1 MRITLACAALG
12 LALLLP
18 GALKGASAGWLDPAF
33 GRNGIVRPTFVGND
47 QPAGVAV
54 QGEGKIVVAATAFRS
69 SAQWSFA
76 IARYLVD
83 GRLDTSFGSAGKVL
97 VDHGSATNG
106 SATAIAVQ
114 PDGKIVV
121 VGRARKQ
128 EPPFQSDLALV
139 RLNPDGSLDSGFGQG
154 GKVVTDVGASGTINA
169 LTLQADG
176 KIVVAGSRANET
188 QLDGVDILVARY
200 SSEGSLDPTF
210 DGDGWLVTQLR
221 TTRAEFA
228 YAVAVQRDG
237 AIVVGGAGGF
247 YGEPGISIFDA
258 AVVRYR
264 PDGALDASFG
274 DRGQVLVD
282 LSTNDWLA
290 DLLVQTDGKIVAAG
304 TAGDWRASRPFRFA
318 LLRLTADG
326 ALDRTF
332 GEGGKVVTGFARNPF
347 DSAAA
352 LVRNPEGTLV
362 VAGGHKAR
370 TGEARSNFALARYRA
385 NGALDARFGRGGL
398 LQTDLGRDEQIV
410 DIARQRDGK
419 LVAVGSQVRGES
431 WGSVLTRYLST
442 PRCVVPD
449 VRHLRLRKARIA
461 LSGAGCGVG
470 RVRRRPSRATPGVVI
485 GQRPA
490 AGAELP
496 RGGKV
501 NLVVSGR

>member
-1 MRITLACAALG
+1 MRIAFGCAALG
-12 LALLLP
+12 LALLVP
-18 GALKGASAGWLDPAF
+18 GALEGASGGWLDPAF
-33 GRNGIVRPTFVGND
+33 GRNGIVRPAFFGND
-47 QPAGVAV
+47 RPAGVAV
-54 QGEGKIVVAATAFRS
+54 QGDGKIVVVATEDYVQSQWAF
-69 SAQWSFA
+69 ALT
-76 IARYLVD
+76 RYRPD
-83 GRLDTSFGSAGKVL
+83 GTLDRSFGSAGTVL
-97 VDHGSATNG
+97 VDHVAGTRGWASAV
-106 SATAIAVQ
+106 ALQ

-121 VGRARKQ
+121 AGYARTR
-128 EPPFQSDLALV
+128 EPPFRFDLALV
-139 RLNPDGSLDSGFGQG
+139 RLNPDGSLDSGFGSG
-154 GKVVTDVGASGTINA
+154 GWVVTDVGASGTINA
-169 LTLQADG
+169 LTLQSDG
-176 KIVVAGSRANET
+176 KIVVAGSRANEN
-188 QLDGVDILVARY
+188 QVDGADILVGRY
-200 SSEGSLDPTF
+200 AADGSLDPTF

-221 TTRAEFA
+221 TTRAEVA
-228 YAVAVQRDG
+228 NAVAVQRDG

-264 PDGALDASFG
+264 PDGALDESFG

-290 DLLVQTDGKIVAAG
+290 DLLVQPYGKIVAAG

-326 ALDRTF
+326 ALDRSF

-352 LVRNPEGTLV
+352 LVRNPDGTLV
-362 VAGGHKAR
+362 VAGGHKVR
-370 TGEARSNFALARYRA
+370 IGEAPSNFALARYRA
-385 NGALDARFGRGGL
+385 NGALDVRFGRGGL

-410 DIARQRDGK
+410 DLARQRDGK
-419 LVAVGSQVRGES
+419 LVALGSQVRGQS
-431 WGSVLTRYLST
+431 WGSVLMRYLST

-461 LSGAGCGVG
+461 LTSAGCGVG
-470 RVRRRPSRATPGVVI
+470 RIRRRSSRAKPGVVI

-490 AGAELP
+490 AGVELP
-496 RGGKV
+496 RGGRV

>member
-1 MRITLACAALG
+1 MRIALACAALG
-12 LALLLP
+12 LALLVP
-18 GALKGASAGWLDPAF
+18 AALEGASAGWLDSAF
-33 GRNGIVRPTFVGND
+33 GRNGVVRATFVGND

-54 QGEGKIVVAATAFRS
+54 QGDGKIVVAATAYS
-69 SAQWSFA
+69 STSKWAFA
-76 IARYLVD
+76 LARYRPD
-83 GRLDTSFGSAGKVL
+83 GTLDRSFGSAGKVL
-97 VDHGSATNG
+97 VDHGEGTNG
-106 SATAIAVQ
+106 SASAVALQ

-121 VGRARKQ
+121 AGWARKQ
-128 EPPFQSDLALV
+128 EPPFRFDLALV
-139 RLNPDGSLDSGFGQG
+139 RLNPNGSLDPTFGSSGS
-154 GKVVTDVGASGTINA
+154 VVTDVGASATINA
-169 LTLQADG
+169 VTLQSDG
-176 KIVVAGSRANET
+176 KIVVAGSRANEN
-188 QLDGVDILVARY
+188 QVDGADILVARY
-200 SSEGSLDPTF
+200 AADGRLDPTF

-221 TTRAEFA
+221 TTRAEYA
-228 YAVAVQRDG
+228 NAVAVQPDG

-247 YGEPGISIFDA
+247 YGEPGISVFDA

-290 DLLVQTDGKIVAAG
+290 DLLVQPDGKIVAAG
-304 TAGDWRASRPFRFA
+304 TAGDWLASRPFRFA

-347 DSAAA
+347 DLAGAV
-352 LVRNPEGTLV
+352 VRNPDGTLV
-362 VAGGHKAR
+362 VAGGHKVR
-370 TGEARSNFALARYRA
+370 TGETPSNFALARYRA
-385 NGALDARFGRGGL
+385 NGALDARFGHGGL

-410 DIARQRDGK
+410 DLVRQRDGK
-419 LVAVGSQVRGES
+419 LVALGLQVRGES
-431 WGSVLTRYLST
+431 WTSVLTRYLST

-449 VRHLRLRKARIA
+449 VRHLRLRKARII
-461 LSGAGCGVG
+461 LTSAGCEVG
-470 RVRRRPSRATPGVVI
+470 RVRRRRSHATPGVVI

-490 AGAELP
+490 AGVELP